1 MKKCNKCLL
10 EKELLDF
17 PKKGGICK
25 KCYSERSKEYYIKNK
40 ERILERVKEYTELNK
55 DIIKEYK
62 NKYNK
67 ENYDYD
73 YQREYRESNKEIISL
88 KRKDYY
94 QNNKEKIKQKS
105 REYINE
111 NRDLINNRKKEN
123 RDRKKDFYNEKNRMY
138 IKKRKETEPI
148 YRLICNIRTLISQSF
163 KNQFTK
169 KSKKTSQILGCSFEE
184 FRIHIES
191 LFTEEMNWSNYA
203 TYWQLD
209 HKIPISWANSEDDVY
224 RLNHYTNFKP
234 MYWRD
239 NIIKGNR
246 SSD

>member
-1 MKKCNKCLL
+1 VSILL
-10 EKELLDF
+10 YNHFFLGLIIINHLPPSSLGRF
-17 PKKGGICK
+17 SGIPNSSTLCANL
-25 KCYSERSKEYYIKNK
+25 SI
-40 ERILERVKEYTELNK
+40 T
-55 DIIKEYK
+55 
-62 NKYNK
+62 
-67 ENYDYD
+67 
-73 YQREYRESNKEIISL
+73 ISPL
-88 KRKDYY
+88 
-94 QNNKEKIKQKS
+94 S
-105 REYINE
+105 G
-111 NRDLINNRKKEN
+111 LA
-123 RDRKKDFYNEKNRMY
+123 
-138 IKKRKETEPI
+138 
-148 YRLICNIRTLISQSF
+148 
-163 KNQFTK
+163 
-169 KSKKTSQILGCSFEE
+169 FEE